1 MAENKRFTK
10 MSKKSKYA
18 AYMYLAIAVCVVAVM
33 TVSIYSL
40 SFTDD
45 PGELGISIPDIPTPS
60 LPDKTGTGDVS
71 DNSSAAQVDGT
82 ESGVDG
88 TVIEKP
94 TFVVPLEG
102 TVTKKYSMNALV
114 YSSTMKDYRTHSGV
128 DIKANEG
135 DPVKAY
141 TAGMVR
147 EIYED
152 DLMGRVVVLEHDYGL
167 CSYYMNLADNL
178 PDGLEVGKEV
188 QAGDEIGYVG
198 TTAVLEC
205 GDGPHLHFEL
215 TVNDDLIDAYK
226 EIKAVNG

>member
-1 MAENKRFTK
+1 MAENKRFKK
-10 MSKKSKYA
+10 MSKKSKYGG
-18 AYMYLAIAVCVVAVM
+18 YMDLAVAVCVVAVM

-45 PGELGISIPDIPTPS
+45 PSELGISIPEIPTPS
-60 LPDKTGTGDVS
+60 LPDQTGTGDTS

-82 ESGVDG
+82 ESNVDD
-88 TVIEKP
+88 TIIEKP

-141 TAGMVR
+141 TDGKVR
-147 EIYED
+147 DIYED

-178 PDGLEVGKEV
+178 PDGLEVGSEV

-198 TTAVLEC
+198 TTAALEC
-205 GDGPHLHFEL
+205 ADGPHLHFEL
-215 TVNDDLIDAYK
+215 TVNDELIDSYK

>member
-45 PGELGISIPDIPTPS
+45 PGELGISIPDIPTP
-60 LPDKTGTGDVS
+60 
-71 DNSSAAQVDGT
+71 AQVDGT
-82 ESGVDG
+82 ESGVDD

-215 TVNDDLIDAYK
+215 TVNDELIDAYK

>member
-60 LPDKTGTGDVS
+60 LPDKTGAGDVS
-71 DNSSAAQVDGT
+71 DTSSAAQVDGT
-82 ESGVDG
+82 ESGVDD

-94 TFVVPLEG
+94 AFVVPLEG

-215 TVNDDLIDAYK
+215 TVNDELIDAYK

>member
-18 AYMYLAIAVCVVAVM
+18 AYMYLAIAICVVAVM

-71 DNSSAAQVDGT
+71 DTSSAAQVDGT
-82 ESGVDG
+82 ESGVDD

-114 YSSTMKDYRTHSGV
+114 YSSTMQDYRTHSGV

-141 TAGMVR
+141 TTGMVR

-215 TVNDDLIDAYK
+215 TVNDELIDAYK

>member
-18 AYMYLAIAVCVVAVM
+18 AYMYLAIAICVVAVM

-40 SFTDD
+40 SFSRMIRVT
-45 PGELGISIPDIPTPS
+45 GHFHTGYPTPS

-71 DNSSAAQVDGT
+71 DTSSAAQVDGT
-82 ESGVDG
+82 ESGVDD

-128 DIKANEG
+128 DIKATRATG
-135 DPVKAY
+135 QSY
-141 TAGMVR
+141 TTGMVR

-215 TVNDDLIDAYK
+215 TVNDELIDAYK